1 MNGLDFS
8 FTPNDHNSFLST
20 CSEYVEAG
28 RYYTYTW
35 ADEAQ
40 IPLVQFTRTLAR
52 EHNCY
57 PEEFR
62 LAWDLPGALPA
73 FLKTGLAI
81 TAPLPLRKMTQ
92 WPFPDFCPSL
102 PSIIQAAVLSLG
114 RLLCCQKIQGRL

>member
-62 LAWDLPGALPA
+62 LAWDFLEHYRLAPDGTRSYSASA
-73 FLKTGLAI
+73 FESA
-81 TAPLPLRKMTQ
+81 
-92 WPFPDFCPSL
+92 DS
-102 PSIIQAAVLSLG
+102 VLIV
-114 RLLCCQKIQGRL
+114 K